1 LVAGMSG
8 SILYLYG
15 PPGCGKSTIG
25 LLLAHELALEFHD
38 LDAEIE
44 QDAGKAV
51 SDIFASEGEAGFR
64 RRETEMLRKLSNR
77 ASAVIALGGGTL
89 LSDINRT
96 VAEETGQVVVLD
108 APLHTIH
115 ARISAMPDKRP
126 LLAGELTVKLENLLA
141 ARTEHYQSFTHH
153 VDTEKLNPDQASWQV
168 QVQTGMFHV
177 TGMPGGAGTSGGYD
191 VRIRPGGLREIGRE
205 LQERHFS
212 GPIALVTDD
221 HVGPVYAE
229 TALQSLRGSGFA
241 AEVIQVPAG
250 EEFKTIQTIEHLWN
264 FFLANQLDR
273 SSTVVALGGGVVSDM
288 AGFAAATYLRG
299 IRWVGLPTTVL
310 SMADASL
317 GGKTGADL
325 PTGKNLIGAFHAPSL
340 VLADPEML
348 ATLPERE
355 LRGGFAEIVKHGLI
369 SDPVLFEACHGL
381 AGLSVEEIRQKP
393 LAAIIRRAMAVKI
406 RVIEQDPFEKGIRAT
421 LNAGHTVGHALELTS
436 NFALSH
442 GEAVSIGLV
451 VETRMAEER
460 GLAKPGLADGASRV
474 LAGLG
479 LPVTVPAGMNRDA
492 VETALFRDK
501 KRAGSGVKFAL
512 ATEIG
517 RSEFGVNYTLDELR
531 SSHAFRA
538 CFERS

>member
-1 LVAGMSG
+1 MSG

-15 PPGCGKSTIG
+15 PPGSGKSNIG
-25 LLLAHELALEFHD
+25 RLLARDLALDFLD
-38 LDAEIE
+38 LDSEIE
-44 QDAGKAV
+44 QDAGRPV
-51 SDIFASEGEAGFR
+51 SEIFASEGEAGFR
-64 RRETEMLRKLSNR
+64 QRESAMLHTLSGR
-77 ASAVIALGGGTL
+77 DSGVIALGGGTL
-89 LSDINRT
+89 LADTNRKT
-96 VAEETGQVVVLD
+96 AEETGIVVVLD

-115 ARISAMPDKRP
+115 ARISSAPGKRP
-126 LLAGELTVKLENLLA
+126 LLAGELTSKLENLLA
-141 ARTEHYQSFTHH
+141 SRAEHYRSFKHH
-153 VDTEKLNPDQASWQV
+153 VDTEKINPAQSAWQV
-168 QVQTGMFHV
+168 QVQAGLFHV
-177 TGMPGGAGTSGGYD
+177 TGMPGGAGTSGSYD
-191 VRIRPGGLREIGRE
+191 VRVRPGGLRDIGRE
-205 LQERHFS
+205 LVSRHFS
-212 GPIALVTDD
+212 GPLVLVTDT

-229 TALQSLRGSGFA
+229 TVLESLRGSGYK

-250 EEFKTIQTIEHLWN
+250 EEFKTIQTIESLWN

-273 SSTVVALGGGVVSDM
+273 GSTVVALGGGVVSDM

-325 PTGKNLIGAFHAPSL
+325 PQGKNLIGAFHAPSL
-340 VLADPEML
+340 VLADPDVL

-369 SDPVLFEACHGL
+369 SDPVLFEACRGL
-381 AGLSVEEIRQKP
+381 DGLSVEEICQKP
-393 LAAIIRRAMAVKI
+393 LTAIIRRAMAVKI
-406 RVIEQDPFEKGIRAT
+406 RVIEQDPFEKNVRAT

-460 GLAKPGLADGASRV
+460 GLARAGLADDVSRV
-474 LAGLG
+474 LAGLN
-479 LPVTVPAGMNRDA
+479 LPVTVPAGMDKDL
-492 VETALFRDK
+492 VESALFRDK
-501 KRAGSGVKFAL
+501 KRAGSGVKFAM
-512 ATEIG
+512 AAEIG

-531 SSHAFRA
+531 SSHAFHA

>member
-1 LVAGMSG
+1 MSD

-15 PPGCGKSTIG
+15 PPGSGKSTIG
-25 LLLAHELALEFHD
+25 RLLARD
-38 LDAEIE
+38 LDLDFLDLDSEIE
-44 QDAGKAV
+44 QDAGRPV
-51 SDIFASEGEAGFR
+51 SEIFASEGEAGFR
-64 RRETEMLRKLSNR
+64 QRESAMLHKLSSR
-77 ASAVIALGGGTL
+77 DSGVIALGGGTL
-89 LSDINRT
+89 LADANRKA
-96 VAEETGQVVVLD
+96 AEETGTVVVLD

-115 ARISAMPDKRP
+115 ARISSTPGKRP
-126 LLAGELTVKLENLLA
+126 LLAGELTSKLENLLA
-141 ARTEHYQSFTHH
+141 ARAEHYRSFAHH
-153 VDTEKLNPDQASWQV
+153 VDTEKITPAQASWQV
-168 QVQTGMFHV
+168 QVQTGLFHV
-177 TGMPGGAGTSGGYD
+177 TGMPGGAGTTGSYD
-191 VRIRPGGLREIGRE
+191 VRVRPGGLRDIGRE
-205 LQERHFS
+205 LASRHFS
-212 GPIALVTDD
+212 GPVVLVTDT

-229 TALQSLRGSGFA
+229 TVLESLRGSGYK

-250 EEFKTIQTIEHLWN
+250 EEFKTIQTIENLWN

-273 SSTVVALGGGVVSDM
+273 GSTVVALGGGVVSDM

-325 PTGKNLIGAFHAPSL
+325 PQGKNLIGAFHAPSL
-340 VLADPEML
+340 VLADPDVL

-369 SDPVLFEACHGL
+369 SDPVLFEACRGL
-381 AGLSVEEIRQKP
+381 DGLSVEEIRRKP
-393 LAAIIRRAMAVKI
+393 LTAIIRRAMAVKI
-406 RVIEQDPFEKGIRAT
+406 RVIEQDPFEKNIRAT

-436 NFALSH
+436 NFSLNH

-460 GLAKPGLADGASRV
+460 GLARAGLADDVSRV
-474 LAGLG
+474 LAGLS
-479 LPVTVPAGMNRDA
+479 LPVTVPAGMDKEK

-501 KRAGSGVKFAL
+501 KRAGSGIKFAL
-512 ATEIG
+512 AAEVG

-531 SSHAFRA
+531 SSHAFRT

>member
-1 LVAGMSG
+1 MSG
-8 SILYLYG
+8 STLFLYG
-15 PPGCGKSTIG
+15 PPGSGKSTIG
-25 LLLAHELALEFHD
+25 QEVARALALEFHD
-38 LDAEIE
+38 LDTEIE

-51 SDIFASEGEAGFR
+51 SQIFADEGESGFR
-64 RRETEMLRKLSNR
+64 QREAEMLAKFASR
-77 ASAVIALGGGTL
+77 AAGVIALGGGTL
-89 LSDINRT
+89 LADANRQT
-96 VAEETGQVVVLD
+96 AESTGQVVVLD
-108 APLHTIH
+108 APLRTIH
-115 ARISAMPDKRP
+115 SRISAMPDKRP
-126 LLAGELTVKLENLLA
+126 LLAGELTTKLENLLS
-141 ARTEHYQSFTHH
+141 ARSEHYRSFAHH
-153 VDTEKLNPDQASWQV
+153 VDTEKLTPAQACWQV

-177 TGMPGGAGTSGGYD
+177 TGMPGGAGTSGSYD
-191 VRIRPGGLREIGRE
+191 VRVRPGGLHDIGAE
-205 LQERHFS
+205 LKARHFS
-212 GPIALVTDD
+212 GPVALVTDD

-229 TALQSLRGSGFA
+229 EVLSSLRQNGYTA
-241 AEVIQVPAG
+241 DVLQIPAG
-250 EEFKTIQTIEHLWN
+250 EEYKTIETVSGMWA
-264 FFLANQLDR
+264 FFLAHQVDR
-273 SSTVVALGGGVVSDM
+273 SSTVVSLGGGVVSDM

-325 PTGKNLIGAFHAPSL
+325 PQGKNLIGAFHAPSL
-340 VLADPEML
+340 VLADPDVL

-369 SDPVLFEACHGL
+369 SDPVLFEACRGL
-381 AGLSVEEIRQKP
+381 TELPVEEIRRKP

-406 RVIEQDPFEKGIRAT
+406 RVIEQDPFEKSIRAA
-421 LNAGHTVGHALELTS
+421 LNAGHTVGHALEVTS

-460 GLAKPGLADGASRV
+460 GLAKPGLADEASRV

-479 LPVTVPAGMNRDA
+479 LPVTVPGRMDREA
-492 VETALFRDK
+492 VETTLFRDK
-501 KRAGSGVKFAL
+501 KRAGSGVKFAM

-517 RSEFGVNYTLDELR
+517 HAEIGVNYTLDELR
-531 SSHAFRA
+531 SSHAFCA

>member
-1 LVAGMSG
+1 MSG

-25 LLLAHELALEFHD
+25 QLLARDLALEFFD

-44 QDAGKAV
+44 QDAGKAI
-51 SDIFASEGEAGFR
+51 SDIFAAEGEAGFR
-64 RRETEMLRKLSNR
+64 RRESEMLKKLSSR
-77 ASAVIALGGGTL
+77 ASGVIALGGGTL
-89 LSDINRT
+89 LSDANRA
-96 VAEETGQVVVLD
+96 VAEGTGQVVVFD

-115 ARISAMPDKRP
+115 SRISAAPDKRP
-126 LLAGELTVKLENLLA
+126 LLAGELTAKLENLLA
-141 ARTEHYQSFTHH
+141 ARKEHYQSFSHH
-153 VDTEKLNPDQASWQV
+153 VGTEKLNPEQATWQV
-168 QVQTGMFHV
+168 QVQAGLFHV
-177 TGMPGGAGTSGGYD
+177 TGMPGGAGQAGNYD
-191 VRIRPGGLREIGRE
+191 VRVRPGGLREIGRE
-205 LQERHFS
+205 LMTRHYS

-221 HVGPVYAE
+221 HVGPLYTDTV
-229 TALQSLRGSGFA
+229 LQSLRESGFT
-241 AEVIQVPAG
+241 AEVIQIPAG
-250 EEFKTIQTIEHLWN
+250 EEFKTIQTIELLWN

-273 SSTVVALGGGVVSDM
+273 SSTVVSLGGGVVSDM

-325 PTGKNLIGAFHAPSL
+325 PTGKNLIGAFHAPSM
-340 VLADPEML
+340 VLADPEVL
-348 ATLPERE
+348 SSLPERE

-369 SDPVLFEACHGL
+369 SDPVLFEACKGL
-381 AGLSVEEIRQKP
+381 AGLTVDEIRQKP
-393 LAAIIRRAMAVKI
+393 LTAIIRRAMAVKI

-460 GLAKPGLADGASRV
+460 GRAKAGLANDVSGV

-479 LPVTVPAGMNRDA
+479 LPVTVPAGMDKEK

-512 ATEIG
+512 ATAVG
-517 RSEFGVNYTLDELR
+517 HSEFGVNYSLDDLR

>member
-1 LVAGMSG
+1 MSG

-15 PPGCGKSTIG
+15 PPGSGKSTIG
-25 LLLAHELALEFHD
+25 RLLARNLALDFLD
-38 LDAEIE
+38 LDIEIE
-44 QDAGKAV
+44 QDAGCPV
-51 SDIFASEGEAGFR
+51 SEIFASEGEAGFR
-64 RRETEMLRKLSNR
+64 QRESAMLQKNSSRDSG
-77 ASAVIALGGGTL
+77 VIALGGGTL
-89 LSDINRT
+89 LADANRKM
-96 VAEETGQVVVLD
+96 AEDSGIVVVLD

-115 ARISAMPDKRP
+115 SRVSGAPDKRP
-126 LLAGELTVKLENLLA
+126 LLAGELTAKLENLLT
-141 ARTEHYQSFTHH
+141 ARAEHYQSFAHH
-153 VDTEKLNPDQASWQV
+153 VDTEKINPAQAAWQV
-168 QVQTGMFHV
+168 QVQTGLFHV
-177 TGMPGGAGTSGGYD
+177 TGMPGGAGTTGSYD
-191 VRIRPGGLREIGRE
+191 VRVRPGGLREIGAE
-205 LQERHFS
+205 LLARHYS
-212 GPIALVTDD
+212 GPVAMVTDT

-229 TALQSLRGSGFA
+229 TVLESLRESGYK

-250 EEFKTIQTIEHLWN
+250 EEFKTIQTIESLWN

-273 SSTVVALGGGVVSDM
+273 GSTVVALGGGVVSDM

-325 PTGKNLIGAFHAPSL
+325 PQGKNLIGAFHAPSL
-340 VLADPEML
+340 VLADPDVL

-369 SDPVLFEACHGL
+369 SDPVLFEACRGL
-381 AGLSVEEIRQKP
+381 DGLPVEEIRRKP
-393 LAAIIRRAMAVKI
+393 LTAIIRRAMAVKI

-421 LNAGHTVGHALELTS
+421 LNAGHTVGHALEVTS
-436 NFALSH
+436 NYTLSH

-460 GLAKPGLADGASRV
+460 GLARVGLADDVSRV

-479 LPVTVPAGMNRDA
+479 LPVTFPAGMDKDL

-501 KRAGSGVKFAL
+501 KRAGGGVKFAL
-512 ATEIG
+512 AAEIG